1 MHRNK
6 LVVCLVLIFLALR
19 VFAATTADYSGDRD
33 RRQDGGQTGE
43 KADEVMDIRIT
54 DSGRQLLARTKRFA
68 LAGYLGLLFLIVNTG
83 KFKTRKSED
92 FGSFKDDILGLLY

>member
-33 RRQDGGQTGE
+33 RRQEVVRGRGDRRGPTGE

-54 DSGRQLLARTKRFA
+54 DNGRQLLARTKRFA

-83 KFKTRKSED
+83 K
-92 FGSFKDDILGLLY
+92 